1 MPTGRA
7 PVQADNTRPEPRHRL
22 RMVKQRCRC
31 GAVTPAC
38 ACWRRVPRDRVRG
51 RMRKKTTTIVR
62 QQGLDSACLQAPAT
76 RRQSWRTGA
85 ERCWAIPDR
94 QMSQGTRSLVRSRGL
109 WRVEGPASDD
119 NNFRSDADP
128 GWSGCASAQRTAD
141 GHAVTASRRAA
152 NGFPRRKHE
161 SAARENGVS
170 ILRLRIPPLLSC

>member
-1 MPTGRA
+1 MH
-7 PVQADNTRPEPRHRL
+7 NIL
-22 RMVKQRCRC
+22 SKQTCQSENKFSLHSTALFFILNLDKSFCFFIENRI
-31 GAVTPAC
+31 
-38 ACWRRVPRDRVRG
+38 RRKENR
-51 RMRKKTTTIVR
+51 
-62 QQGLDSACLQAPAT
+62 
-76 RRQSWRTGA
+76 
-85 ERCWAIPDR
+85 IPDR